1 MIVGRGYDREFII
14 IFAAKAA
21 NLFLVDINI
30 DNKIKILNF
39 ITSQK
44 VRSD

>member
-1 MIVGRGYDREFII
+1 MIIGSGYGREFLI
-14 IFAAKAA
+14 IFTAKAA
-21 NLFLVDINI
+21 NLFLIDINI

>member
-1 MIVGRGYDREFII
+1 MIVGSRYGREFVI
-14 IFAAKAA
+14 IFAAKVT

-30 DNKIKILNF
+30 DNKTKILNF

>member
-1 MIVGRGYDREFII
+1 MIVGSGYGREFVI

-21 NLFLVDINI
+21 NLFLVGINI
-30 DNKIKILNF
+30 NNKIKIFNF

-44 VRSD
+44 VRLD

>member
-1 MIVGRGYDREFII
+1 MIVGSGYGREFVT
-14 IFAAKAA
+14 IFVAKVT

-30 DNKIKILNF
+30 NNKIKILNL